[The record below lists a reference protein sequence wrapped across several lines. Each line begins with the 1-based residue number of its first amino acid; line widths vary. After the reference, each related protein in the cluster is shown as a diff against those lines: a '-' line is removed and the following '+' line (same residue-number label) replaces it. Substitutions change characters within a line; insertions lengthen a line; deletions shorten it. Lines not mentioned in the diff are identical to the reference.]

1 METRFL
7 RRIKGIPRRDRI
19 RNTVVVEELNIA
31 PIEKIIEER
40 QLSLFG
46 HVHIMN
52 DERLAREI
60 FEVRVPGINEVG
72 RLQRSW
78 IEQVRQTAEQRDINW
93 REVGTLVQN
102 REAWKRKIRHNRNP

>member
-1 METRFL
+1 M
-7 RRIKGIPRRDRI
+7 
-19 RNTVVVEELNIA
+19 EELNIA

-60 FEVRVPGINEVG
+60 FEVRVPGKNKIG
-72 RLQRSW
+72 RWDRTSRTNNRAGRYKLERGWNIAPEQRSM
-78 IEQVRQTAEQRDINW
+78 EETNW
-93 REVGTLVQN
+93 T
-102 REAWKRKIRHNRNP
+102 